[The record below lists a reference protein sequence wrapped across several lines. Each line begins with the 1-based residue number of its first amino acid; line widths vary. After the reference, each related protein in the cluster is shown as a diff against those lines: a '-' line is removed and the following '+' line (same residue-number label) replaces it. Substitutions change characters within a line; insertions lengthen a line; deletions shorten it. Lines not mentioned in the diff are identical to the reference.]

1 MQGDR
6 PGELTSPRGASHQG
20 THRPRGHTRGARP
33 WAVISVTSPGRRW
46 SRSRWGHAAGLVPA
60 PGWRRLWGDVGRG
73 AQASA
78 PRPSAQRP
86 KVWRVRAVRHSAL
99 SRRRELL
106 SSEAMKEF
114 NRARVYLDENYRSQ
128 EQFTVSASR
137 CGPPPRAGACRGPG
151 LLPSVPSAG
160 SWAAGVDAAHVE
172 AGRWTAGGAR
182 EAAWG
187 RGVGETWAWG
197 LRAPRRGAAPCLGPL
212 CRPACQP
219 GLPLCSA
226 SPSRPRARL

>member
-1 MQGDR
+1 MVRGPGRLSASPPRDAAGPAAGGGTRRVWFLR
-6 PGELTSPRGASHQG
+6 PAGGVFG
-20 THRPRGHTRGARP
+20 
-33 WAVISVTSPGRRW
+33 VTS
-46 SRSRWGHAAGLVPA
+46 
-60 PGWRRLWGDVGRG
+60 G
-73 AQASA
+73 AA
-78 PRPSAQRP
+78 PRPAPRARPHSGRRCGACVPSA
-86 KVWRVRAVRHSAL
+86 HSTL